1 MAEVSGYTVS
11 AYGQMIQD
19 RGRMAAYAAALKRRV
34 APGSVVAD
42 IGAGTGVFSLLAC
55 QYGAS
60 RVYAIEPADAICL
73 ARECAAANGYAER
86 IRFFQAV
93 STRVSLPERVDVVVS
108 DLRGGLPLFQR
119 HLPSIVDARERLLAP
134 GGVLIPQR
142 DVLWTTVVEAP
153 AVYKPYLEP
162 WLTNDYGL
170 DMAAGRRIVTN
181 TWTTANVSPEQF
193 LAPPQAWATL
203 DYTTLTSANVTGSVR
218 QTIERQGTVHGL
230 AVWFDTVLAE
240 EIGFSNAPG
249 QPELIYGR
257 AFFPLAEPV
266 AVSAGDEV
274 AVRFDAHL
282 VGDDYVW
289 QWSTTVLEQG
299 DPHRVK
305 GEFRQSTVHGVPLSL
320 DRLRKREAGHVPA
333 LNEDGEID
341 RLILS
346 LVDGATPLRGIA
358 ERIAEKFPARFG
370 RWEEALT
377 RVADVAGRYGR

>member
-1 MAEVSGYTVS
+1 LAEISAYTVS
-11 AYGQMIQD
+11 GYGQMIKD
-19 RGRMAAYAAALKRRV
+19 VGRMGAYAAALRRKV
-34 APGSVVAD
+34 APGLVVAD
-42 IGAGTGVFSLLAC
+42 IGAGTGIFSLLAC

-60 RVYAIEPADAICL
+60 RVYAIEPDDAICL

-93 STRVSLPERVDVVVS
+93 STRVTLPERVDVVVS
-108 DLRGGLPLFQR
+108 DLRGVLPLLQR
-119 HLPSIVDARERLLAP
+119 HLPSIVDARERFLAP

-142 DVLWTTVVEAP
+142 DVLWTTAVEA
-153 AVYKPYLEP
+153 AEVYKPYLEP
-162 WLTNDYGL
+162 WRTNEYGL
-170 DMAAGRRIVTN
+170 DLTAGRRIVTN
-181 TWTTANVSPEQF
+181 TWTKANVSPEQF
-193 LAPPQAWATL
+193 LAPPQPWATL
-203 DYTTLTSANVTGSVR
+203 DYTTLTSADITGSVR
-218 QTIERQGTVHGL
+218 QTIERQGTIHGL

-240 EIGFSNAPG
+240 DVGFSNAPG
-249 QPELIYGR
+249 QPELIYGQ

-266 AVSAGDEV
+266 AVSAADEV

-289 QWSTTVLEQG
+289 QWSTTVLAQG
-299 DPHRVK
+299 DPQRVK

-320 DRLRKREAGHVPA
+320 DRLRTREARHVPA

-346 LVDGATPLRGIA
+346 LADGATPLRGIA
-358 ERIAEKFPARFG
+358 ERVAEKFPARFG
-370 RWEEALT
+370 GWEEALT